1 MREKMIRI
9 FTVLMIVFCVFGN
22 LNAQD
27 SAGEKDVLSLK
38 QKSLIP
44 IAAYTAIG
52 DLNQLKTALYEGLDA
67 GLTVNEVKEAMV
79 HLYAYSGFPRS
90 IRGLQTLMEV
100 IKEREAKGITDEAG
114 NDASIIIDE
123 RSKYERGKEIL
134 EALTGVP
141 QSDTRSGYAAFAPVI
156 EIFLK
161 EHLFADL
168 FERDV
173 LTFAERELVTISVLS
188 SIGRAEPMLRSHL
201 NICLH
206 LGFTPAQLTEFIGIL
221 KEKVGKKE
229 AREAQSVLN
238 DLVSD
243 RVKENRV
250 EDNPRNESWSSKGSL
265 TNSPNFTGTVWLNM
279 LGTTESG
286 LHASVGN
293 VTFAP
298 GARTHWHSHPG
309 GQLLFVTEG
318 KGVYKAKGQPARF
331 LQKGDYVEIPADI
344 VHWHGA
350 TPDSEFSH
358 IAVSLNTDLGGAVWS
373 GPVTDDEY
381 DQK

>member
-1 MREKMIRI
+1 MREKII
-9 FTVLMIVFCVFGN
+9 STFTVLMIVFCITGN
-22 LNAQD
+22 LNASNRTGD
-27 SAGEKDVLSLK
+27 DVLSTK

-52 DLNQLKTALYEGLDA
+52 DLNQLKTALNEGLDA

-100 IKEREAKGITDEAG
+100 LEERQAKGITDEAG

-188 SIGRAEPMLRSHL
+188 SI
-201 NICLH
+201 
-206 LGFTPAQLTEFIGIL
+206 
-221 KEKVGKKE
+221 K
-229 AREAQSVLN
+229 
-238 DLVSD
+238 
-243 RVKENRV
+243 
-250 EDNPRNESWSSKGSL
+250 
-265 TNSPNFTGTVWLNM
+265 
-279 LGTTESG
+279 
-286 LHASVGN
+286 
-293 VTFAP
+293 
-298 GARTHWHSHPG
+298 
-309 GQLLFVTEG
+309 
-318 KGVYKAKGQPARF
+318 
-331 LQKGDYVEIPADI
+331 
-344 VHWHGA
+344 
-350 TPDSEFSH
+350 
-358 IAVSLNTDLGGAVWS
+358 
-373 GPVTDDEY
+373 
-381 DQK
+381 

>member
-1 MREKMIRI
+1 MREKMIRA
-9 FTVLMIVFCVFGN
+9 FTVLMIVFCVTGN
-22 LNAQD
+22 LNAQNRRGD
-27 SAGEKDVLSLK
+27 NDTLSVK
-38 QKSLIP
+38 QQSLIP
-44 IAAYTAIG
+44 IAAYTAKG
-52 DLNQLKTALYEGLDA
+52 ELQQLKTALNEGLDA

-79 HLYAYSGFPRS
+79 HLYAYCGFPRS

-100 IKEREAKGITDEAG
+100 LDERKEKGITDEVG
-114 NDASIIIDE
+114 NDASPINEE

-161 EHLFADL
+161 EHLFADI

-206 LGFTPAQLTEFIGIL
+206 LGFTPGQLNEFIGIIQ
-221 KEKVGKKE
+221 EKMGKQE

-238 DLVSD
+238 ELLNAG
-243 RVKENRV
+243 VKGNSG
-250 EDNPRNESWSSKGSL
+250 EDTFQNESWSSKGSL

-279 LGTTESG
+279 LGTTENG

-298 GARTHWHSHPG
+298 GARTHWHAHPG
-309 GQLLFVTEG
+309 GQILFITKGE
-318 KGVYKAKGQPARF
+318 GVYQAKGQPARF
-331 LQKGDYVEIPADI
+331 LQKGDYVEIPLDI

-381 DQK
+381 DVK

>member
-1 MREKMIRI
+1 MREKIISI
-9 FTVLMIVFCVFGN
+9 FTVLMIVFCITGN
-22 LNAQD
+22 LNASNRTGD
-27 SAGEKDVLSLK
+27 DVLSTK

-52 DLNQLKTALYEGLDA
+52 DLNQLKTALNEGLDA

-100 IKEREAKGITDEAG
+100 LEERQAKGITDEAG

-173 LTFAERELVTISVLS
+173 LTFAERELVTLSVLS

-206 LGFTPAQLTEFIGIL
+206 LGFTPVQLNEFIGIL

-238 DLVSD
+238 EMLSD
-243 RVKENRV
+243 QMKENRD
-250 EDNPRNESWSSKGSL
+250 EDDPRNESWSSKGSL
-265 TNSPNFTGTVWLNM
+265 TNSPNFTGRVWLNM
-279 LGTTESG
+279 MGAKDST
-286 LHASVGN
+286 LHASIGN
-293 VTFAP
+293 VTFEP
-298 GARTHWHSHPG
+298 GARTHWHAHPG
-309 GQLLFVTEG
+309 GQLLFITDGE
-318 KGVYKAKGQPARF
+318 GVYQAEGQPARF
-331 LQKGDYVEIPADI
+331 LHKGDYVEIPPEL

-350 TPDSEFSH
+350 TPDSGFAH

-373 GPVTDDEY
+373 GPVTEDAY
-381 DQK
+381 DLK

>member
-1 MREKMIRI
+1 MREKMIRA
-9 FTVLMIVFCVFGN
+9 FTVLMIVFCVTGN
-22 LNAQD
+22 LNAQNRRGD
-27 SAGEKDVLSLK
+27 NDTLSVK
-38 QKSLIP
+38 QQSLIP
-44 IAAYTAIG
+44 IAAYTAKG
-52 DLNQLKTALYEGLDA
+52 ELQQLKTALNEGLDA

-79 HLYAYSGFPRS
+79 HLYAYCGFPRS

-100 IKEREAKGITDEAG
+100 LDERKEKGITDEVG
-114 NDASIIIDE
+114 NDASPINEE

-161 EHLFADL
+161 EHLFADI

-206 LGFTPAQLTEFIGIL
+206 LGFTPGQLNEFIGIIQ
-221 KEKVGKKE
+221 EKMGKKE

-238 DLVSD
+238 ELLNAGIKGNSG
-243 RVKENRV
+243 
-250 EDNPRNESWSSKGSL
+250 EDTFQNESWSSKGSL

-279 LGTTESG
+279 LGTTENG

-298 GARTHWHSHPG
+298 GARTHWHAHPG
-309 GQLLFVTEG
+309 GQILFITKGE
-318 KGVYKAKGQPARF
+318 GVYQAKGQPARF
-331 LQKGDYVEIPADI
+331 LQKGDYVEIPPDI

-350 TPDSEFSH
+350 TPDSEFAH

-373 GPVTDDEY
+373 GPVTENAY
-381 DQK
+381 DLK

>member
-1 MREKMIRI
+1 MREKMIRA
-9 FTVLMIVFCVFGN
+9 FTVLMIVFCVTGN
-22 LNAQD
+22 LNAQNRRGD
-27 SAGEKDVLSLK
+27 NDTLSVK
-38 QKSLIP
+38 QQSLIP
-44 IAAYTAIG
+44 IAAYTAKG
-52 DLNQLKTALYEGLDA
+52 ELQQLKTALNEGLDA

-79 HLYAYSGFPRS
+79 HLYAYCGFPRS

-100 IKEREAKGITDEAG
+100 LDERKEKGITDEVG
-114 NDASIIIDE
+114 NDASPINEE

-161 EHLFADL
+161 EHLFADI

-206 LGFTPAQLTEFIGIL
+206 LGFTPGQLNEFIGIIQ
-221 KEKVGKKE
+221 EKMGKQE

-238 DLVSD
+238 ELLNAG
-243 RVKENRV
+243 VKGNSG
-250 EDNPRNESWSSKGSL
+250 EDTFQNESWSSKGSL

-279 LGTTESG
+279 LGTTENG

-298 GARTHWHSHPG
+298 GARTHWHAHPG
-309 GQLLFVTEG
+309 GQILFITKGE
-318 KGVYKAKGQPARF
+318 GVYQAKGQPARF
-331 LQKGDYVEIPADI
+331 LQKGDYVEIPLDI

-358 IAVSLNTDLGGAVWS
+358 IAVSLNTDLGGAVWL

-381 DQK
+381 DVK

>member
-1 MREKMIRI
+1 MKKRMIRI
-9 FTVLMIVFCVFGN
+9 FTVLMFVLCMTGN
-22 LNAQD
+22 LNAQNMTGD
-27 SAGEKDVLSLK
+27 DVLSVK
-38 QKSLIP
+38 QQSLIP
-44 IAAYTAIG
+44 IAANTAKG
-52 DLNQLKTALYEGLDA
+52 ELQQLKTALNEGLDA

-100 IKEREAKGITDEAG
+100 LEEREAKGITDEVG
-114 NDASIIIDE
+114 IDASPIHEE

-141 QSDTRSGYAAFAPVI
+141 QSDTLSGYAAFTPVI
-156 EIFLK
+156 DVFLK
-161 EHLFADL
+161 EHLFADI

-201 NICLH
+201 HICLH
-206 LGFTPAQLTEFIGIL
+206 LGFTPGQLHEFVGII

-238 DLVSD
+238 ELLNAG
-243 RVKENRV
+243 VKGNR
-250 EDNPRNESWSSKGSL
+250 EDDNPQNKSWSSKGNL
-265 TNSPNFTGTVWLNM
+265 AHSPNFTGTVWLNM

-298 GARTHWHSHPG
+298 GARTHWHAHPG
-309 GQLLFVTEG
+309 GQILFITKGE
-318 KGVYKAKGQPARF
+318 GVYQVKGQPARF
-331 LQKGDYVEIPADI
+331 LQKGDYVEIPSDVI
-344 VHWHGA
+344 HWHGA
-350 TPDSEFSH
+350 SPDSEFSH

-373 GPVTDDEY
+373 GPVTDDEC
-381 DQK
+381 DWD

>member
-1 MREKMIRI
+1 MREKMIRA
-9 FTVLMIVFCVFGN
+9 FTVLMIVFCVTGN
-22 LNAQD
+22 LNAQNRRGD
-27 SAGEKDVLSLK
+27 NDTLSVK
-38 QKSLIP
+38 QQSLIP
-44 IAAYTAIG
+44 IAAYTAKG
-52 DLNQLKTALYEGLDA
+52 ELQQLKTALNEGLDA

-79 HLYAYSGFPRS
+79 HLYAYCGFPRS
-90 IRGLQTLMEV
+90 IRGLQTLMKVLDER
-100 IKEREAKGITDEAG
+100 KEKGITDEEG
-114 NDASIIIDE
+114 NDASPINEE

-161 EHLFADL
+161 EHLFADI

-188 SIGRAEPMLRSHL
+188 SIGSAEPMLRSHL

-206 LGFTPAQLTEFIGIL
+206 LGFTPGQLNEFIGIVQ
-221 KEKVGKKE
+221 EKMGKQE

-238 DLVSD
+238 ELLNAG
-243 RVKENRV
+243 VKGNSG
-250 EDNPRNESWSSKGSL
+250 EDTFQNESWSSKGSL

-279 LGTTESG
+279 LGTTENG

-298 GARTHWHSHPG
+298 GARTHWHAHPG
-309 GQLLFVTEG
+309 GQILFITKGE
-318 KGVYKAKGQPARF
+318 GVYQAKGQPARF
-331 LQKGDYVEIPADI
+331 LQKGDYVEIPLDI

-381 DQK
+381 DVK

>member
-1 MREKMIRI
+1 
-9 FTVLMIVFCVFGN
+9 
-22 LNAQD
+22 
-27 SAGEKDVLSLK
+27 
-38 QKSLIP
+38 
-44 IAAYTAIG
+44 
-52 DLNQLKTALYEGLDA
+52 
-67 GLTVNEVKEAMV
+67 
-79 HLYAYSGFPRS
+79 
-90 IRGLQTLMEV
+90 
-100 IKEREAKGITDEAG
+100 
-114 NDASIIIDE
+114 
-123 RSKYERGKEIL
+123 
-134 EALTGVP
+134 
-141 QSDTRSGYAAFAPVI
+141 
-156 EIFLK
+156 
-161 EHLFADL
+161 
-168 FERDV
+168 
-173 LTFAERELVTISVLS
+173 
-188 SIGRAEPMLRSHL
+188 MLRSHL

-238 DLVSD
+238 DLVND

-250 EDNPRNESWSSKGSL
+250 EDNPRSESWSSKGRL

-331 LQKGDYVEIPADI
+331 LQKGDYVEIPVDV